1 MANGTTSFWDYVY
14 DAADYISEQISETW
28 DYVTSPETYKGISY
42 KDIVGTSTSAE
53 RAARLNRPS
62 ARGMSRDSTTRPYSG
77 GFLDYASDV
86 YEAGKD
92 VARWSGQIIK
102 SDGFKETMA
111 YINKLRI
118 KGAGTPIPDIPL
130 PDTRGRGGYKSAP
143 ISGFSPT
150 QGGRKS
156 NMPKSYGMIQNIT
169 SNPEIMERIRNEVSS
184 GRWPGYDT
192 ASRRNI
198 SSKAQLGAISV
209 RNPYAGTRIS
219 TAKPAL

>member
-14 DAADYISEQISETW
+14 DAADYISEQVS
-28 DYVTSPETYKGISY
+28 DAYKYVTSAETYKGISY
-42 KDIVGTSTSAE
+42 KDIVGTRTSAE
-53 RAARLNRPS
+53 RMKLLNRPS
-62 ARGMSRDSTTRPYSG
+62 ARGTGSRSGGKYSG

>member
-1 MANGTTSFWDYVY
+1 
-14 DAADYISEQISETW
+14 
-28 DYVTSPETYKGISY
+28 
-42 KDIVGTSTSAE
+42 
-53 RAARLNRPS
+53 
-62 ARGMSRDSTTRPYSG
+62 
-77 GFLDYASDV
+77 
-86 YEAGKD
+86 
-92 VARWSGQIIK
+92 
-102 SDGFKETMA
+102 MA

-130 PDTRGRGGYKSAP
+130 PDTSGRGGYKSAP

-184 GRWPGYDT
+184 GSWPGYGSN
-192 ASRRNI
+192 SRNL
-198 SSKAQLGAISV
+198 SSKAQLAAISV